1 MGWMVMS
8 VFDLANA
15 FLPVTPWS
23 LPVLLTFLAIA
34 AIVYARALP
43 KRLEQRR
50 VPALEAVRA
59 MVMAKSLIATGA
71 LLAGGHVIYVGRWL
85 ASMAAA
91 VPAPTTPDTATGSTV
106 LTRRLPTSS
115 TSAPVRAMRSPR
127 RREARWSLREA
138 ARAS

>member
-1 MGWMVMS
+1 MGWMVLS

-85 ASMAAA
+85 ASIC
-91 VPAPTTPDTATGSTV
+91 
-106 LTRRLPTSS
+106 LLYTS
-115 TSAPVRAMRSPR
+115 PSPR
-127 RREARWSLREA
+127 D
-138 ARAS
+138 